1 MISKVINVI
10 CIILGAVSLYLGYMV
25 YFKKKY
31 SFIHKDFKNKVEK
44 EQLNEAWTK
53 GLGKV
58 FIISVVLV
66 SVTAVFELIFKPQ
79 VSIMSFIMSLVLL
92 MIVLNNRKL

>member
-1 MISKVINVI
+1 M
-10 CIILGAVSLYLGYMV
+10 
-25 YFKKKY
+25 
-31 SFIHKDFKNKVEK
+31 EK
-44 EQLNEAWTK
+44 EQLNEAWAK

-58 FIISVVLV
+58 FIISGVLV
-66 SVTAVFELIFKPQ
+66 NVTAVFELIFKPK